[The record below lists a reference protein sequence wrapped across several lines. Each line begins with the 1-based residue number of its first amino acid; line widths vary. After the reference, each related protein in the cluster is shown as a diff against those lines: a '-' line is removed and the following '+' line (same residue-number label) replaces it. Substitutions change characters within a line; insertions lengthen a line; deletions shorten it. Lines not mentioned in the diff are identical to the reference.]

1 MKSKSGNSLRSVLAH
16 IVLIV
21 LSFMCLFFFYILIIN
36 ATRSHAELQKG
47 FSALPGTHLLEN
59 LKNVANDG
67 SFPMF
72 RGIINSICISTAC
85 AGLCTYFSAL
95 TAYGLYAYEF
105 KTRKIAFTFYHGNL
119 VMPTQ
124 VTAMG
129 FLRLITKMGLYD
141 TCIRSLFQASRRLRY
156 SILCTATCSHHCPW
170 SLVEA
175 ARIDG

>member
-72 RGIINSICISTAC
+72 RGILNSVVVSSCSA
-85 AGLCTYFSAL
+85 ALCTYFSSL
-95 TAYGLYAYEF
+95 TAYGLYAYDF
-105 KTRKIAFTFYHGNL
+105 KMKKAAYNILPGTEEILK
-119 VMPTQ
+119 
-124 VTAMG
+124 
-129 FLRLITKMGLYD
+129 
-141 TCIRSLFQASRRLRY
+141 RR
-156 SILCTATCSHHCPW
+156 
-170 SLVEA
+170 V
-175 ARIDG
+175 